1 MRKYA
6 DLCPPES
13 APELI
18 PFGYPERLN
27 AVEAVLEE
35 ACAAGWTER
44 PAYYQG
50 QRTIS
55 FGEVRSEVH
64 RFAAALRA
72 LGVVEGDVVILRI
85 PDSFDLV
92 ASILAVQAIGAV
104 AMPTYIQLRAG
115 DLIYRADDAGARLL
129 ISSADLLDEAAP
141 VAARGA
147 RTEVVA
153 LTRDPLGRFRSFADC
168 LPKGPVEPVY
178 ADTDAE
184 ALCLLL
190 YTSGSTGEPKGTCH
204 CHSDMLAIADSYWR
218 RAVAPR
224 PDDIVGGPPSIAFAL
239 GFGLFVYFPL
249 RLGHAAVLE
258 ADKSPRKA
266 LELIA
271 AHRITI
277 FAGVV
282 SYYNALAPL
291 IRDAAPDLSSL
302 RHPMTGGE
310 PLAGE
315 VERAWLEATG
325 LPLEQFIGTTEMLH
339 CFLTSTRSDGPP
351 GAATLGREV
360 PGYEVAVL
368 DPDTLK
374 PVPDG
379 APGLLAAR
387 GPTGTVYWNKP
398 DQQAKTVR
406 DGWNV
411 FQDVV
416 VRDARGDF
424 RYVARHDEMIVSAG
438 YNISPVQVESV
449 LMQHAAVAECACVPA
464 PDPTGRRGAVVKAFV
479 VPAHGVAGD
488 DALAADLQ
496 NHVKRLAPPYM
507 YPRAVAFE
515 TELPKTINGKI
526 RRSELR
532 RKANDPGA

>member
-6 DLCPPES
+6 DLCPPEA
-13 APELI
+13 APELV

-35 ACAAGWTER
+35 ACAAGWAER
-44 PAYYQG
+44 PAFYEG
-50 QRTIS
+50 PRTIS
-55 FGEVRSEVH
+55 FGEVRNEVH

-72 LGVVEGDVVILRI
+72 LGIVEGDVVILRI
-85 PDSFDLV
+85 PDGFDLV
-92 ASILAVQAIGAV
+92 AAILAVQTIGAV
-104 AMPTYIQLRAG
+104 AMPTYIQLRAE
-115 DLIYRADDAGARLL
+115 DLIYRADDADARLL
-129 ISSADLLDEAAP
+129 ISSAELLDEAAP
-141 VAARGA
+141 VAQGA

-153 LTRDPLGRFRSFADC
+153 LPSDPLGRFRSFADY
-168 LPKGPVEPVY
+168 LPKGAVEQIY

-218 RAVAPR
+218 GAVAPG
-224 PDDIVGGPPSIAFAL
+224 PGDVVGGPPSIAFAL

-258 ADKSPRKA
+258 ADKSLQKA

-271 AHRITI
+271 ARRISI

-282 SYYNALAPL
+282 SYYNALVPL
-291 IRDAAPDLSSL
+291 IRDTAPDLSSL

-310 PLAGE
+310 PLTGE

-339 CFLTSTRSDGPP
+339 CFLTSTRPDGPP
-351 GAATLGREV
+351 RAATLGHEV

-368 DPDTLK
+368 DPDTLR

-379 APGLLAAR
+379 TPGLLAAR

-416 VRDARGDF
+416 ARDARGDF
-424 RYVARHDEMIVSAG
+424 RYVARHDEMIISAG

-464 PDPTGRRGAVVKAFV
+464 PDPTGRRGAVVKAYV
-479 VPAHGVAGD
+479 VPAPDIPAD
-488 DALAADLQ
+488 DALAAELQ
-496 NHVKRLAPPYM
+496 DHVKRRAPPYM
-507 YPRAVAFE
+507 YPRAIAFE
-515 TELPKTINGKI
+515 AELPKTVNGKI

-532 RKANDPGA
+532 RRANDPET

>member
-6 DLCPPES
+6 DLCPLES
-13 APELI
+13 APKLV

-27 AVEAVLEE
+27 AVETVLEE

-44 PAYYQG
+44 PAFYEG
-50 QRTIS
+50 PRTIS
-55 FGEVRSEVH
+55 FGEVRNEVH
-64 RFAAALRA
+64 RFAAGLRA
-72 LGVVEGDVVILRI
+72 LGIVEGDVVILRI
-85 PDSFDLV
+85 PDGFDLV
-92 ASILAVQAIGAV
+92 AAILAVQTIGAV

-115 DLIYRADDAGARLL
+115 DLIYRADDADARLL
-129 ISSADLLDEAAP
+129 ISSAELLDEAVP
-141 VAARGA
+141 VARGTQ
-147 RTEVVA
+147 TEVIA
-153 LTRDPLGRFRSFADC
+153 LPRDPLGRFRSFADY
-168 LPKGPVEPVY
+168 LPKGAVEPTY
-178 ADTDAE
+178 ADMDAE

-218 RAVAPR
+218 GAVAPR
-224 PDDIVGGPPSIAFAL
+224 AGDVVGGPPSIAFAL

-258 ADKSPRKA
+258 ADKSLQKA

-271 AHRITI
+271 SRRITI

-282 SYYNALAPL
+282 SYYNALVPL
-291 IRDAAPDLSSL
+291 IRDTAPDLSSL

-310 PLAGE
+310 PLTGE

-339 CFLTSTRSDGPP
+339 CFLTSTRPDGSPR
-351 GAATLGREV
+351 AATLGHEV

-416 VRDARGDF
+416 VRDVLGDF
-424 RYVARHDEMIVSAG
+424 RYVARHDEMIISAG

-464 PDPTGRRGAVVKAFV
+464 PDPTGRRGAVVKAYV
-479 VPAHGVAGD
+479 VPAPGVAGD
-488 DALAADLQ
+488 DALAAELQ
-496 NHVKRLAPPYM
+496 DHVKRHAPPYM
-507 YPRAVAFE
+507 YPRTVAFE
-515 TELPKTINGKI
+515 AELPKTVNGKI

-532 RKANDPGA
+532 RRANDPGA